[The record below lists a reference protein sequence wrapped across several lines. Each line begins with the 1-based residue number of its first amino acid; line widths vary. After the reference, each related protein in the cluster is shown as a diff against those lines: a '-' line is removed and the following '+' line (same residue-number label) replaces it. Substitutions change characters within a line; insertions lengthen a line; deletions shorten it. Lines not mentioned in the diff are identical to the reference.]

1 MTTKERKTVRNFQG
15 VPKNLRHVS
24 SLGGWVRA
32 TGGKKEKKK
41 LLIGQQKQTEHTV
54 PTHTHTHPMVIKV
67 SDDHL

>member
-32 TGGKKEKKK
+32 TGGKKEKKNF
-41 LLIGQQKQTEHTV
+41 
-54 PTHTHTHPMVIKV
+54 
-67 SDDHL
+67 

>member
-32 TGGKKEKKK
+32 TGGKKKKNTTSNWSTK
-41 LLIGQQKQTEHTV
+41 EQTEHTV
-54 PTHTHTHPMVIKV
+54 PTNTHTMVIKV
-67 SDDHL
+67 NDDLL